1 MDTGD
6 VILAATEWIFHLSY
20 DWLVLACLASKQ
32 VKIAL
37 PATNRPAQCNFF
49 SLIRKTE
56 TEKVEG
62 RSQLLTGRCFS
73 LFVSRDDFHFKTET
87 RGIMCVPVN
96 ISGPIF
102 GDNDIPVPSVTLGQ
116 DSHRLNINTKQT
128 GFRGLVWK

>member
-1 MDTGD
+1 M
-6 VILAATEWIFHLSY
+6 
-20 DWLVLACLASKQ
+20 
-32 VKIAL
+32 
-37 PATNRPAQCNFF
+37 
-49 SLIRKTE
+49 
-56 TEKVEG
+56 EG

-116 DSHRLNINTKQT
+116 GSHRLNINTKQT